1 MLKTKKLTL
10 AGIFIAMGVILS
22 TVIVIPVGIAKCA
35 PVQHLINVLSAV
47 ILGPFY
53 GVAIAF
59 LTSTIRVLIG
69 TGTFLAFPGSM
80 CGALLAGILYKYNNK
95 ITMASIGEIFG
106 TGVIGA
112 LIAYPVAKFILSKEA
127 ALWGFV
133 VPFSISSIGGT
144 LIAILFLIALKKT
157 GVLYKVSNKGN

>member
-22 TVIVIPVGIAKCA
+22 TVIVIPVGITKCA

-80 CGALLAGILYKYNNK
+80 CGALLAGILYKYNEK

-127 ALWGFV
+127 ALCGFV
-133 VPFSISSIGGT
+133 VPFSVSSIGGA

-157 GVLYKVSNKGN
+157 RVLDKVSNEGN

>member
-80 CGALLAGILYKYNNK
+80 CGALLAGILYKYNEK

-157 GVLYKVSNKGN
+157 GVLDKVSNEGN

>member
-35 PVQHLINVLSAV
+35 PVQHLMNVLSAV

-80 CGALLAGILYKYNNK
+80 CGALLAGILYKYNKK